1 MASYSR
7 FQREGHGRWTGQR
20 QYGGDRRQDGYGGGW
35 RRERGGDYRRNYHTG
50 DRQQQQQQQHQSSWR
65 SEAHRPKDDDM
76 RQVLRTV
83 TESLSVLS
91 ERIQKLERGPDR
103 HPDRPTRGRTVE
115 AGPRHTTKSDNNDFA
130 ACVKDIYRIV
140 QLKHHGSNWEELPKS
155 LAQRLERFAGD
166 INPPMVDDE
175 LRSKLE
181 QLTNTYAE
189 SICNTVRKHID
200 RKLLETETAASVR
213 DNTDVDRAKEIAT
226 KQLSRRLGRRM
237 PEQRRTQLVNDAAR
251 IVGAGRSA
259 PCITEEDVEEFE
271 RVVNRRKPTSPALE
285 TPSKKRKHTIT
296 PPPPVSTSNRFSTL
310 DVEADDDTEQICDV
324 VVNDDDD
331 DDDTSNNSQAVRSYL
346 AAAKAQSPRTQSRE
360 TDDVQVRRD
369 IVTVAEVHV
378 PSSAPARP
386 RCVSL
391 ERARPLRP
399 SSKIMRTPGG
409 VSLFT
414 GEKDEWKIVPAG
426 ETQVVVMGD
435 SNLKKFTQIPR
446 GWEVHCLPGAK
457 LQHVNK
463 TLEDML
469 SRRSDKLSTVYV
481 QAGINHRD
489 QPIAAYRDQIER
501 LARTNSQ
508 TSTHIAFAGIPTPPT
523 LSRQQRDNIEALN
536 EMMSGALIDQYV
548 DPIPTQQVE
557 IIKDDPYQIHHTA
570 YTAKM
575 VLSSIRKHA
584 KLVQDLN

>member
-7 FQREGHGRWTGQR
+7 FQREDERRWTGQR
-20 QYGGDRRQDGYGGGW
+20 QYGGERRQGGYGGGW
-35 RRERGGDYRRNYHTG
+35 RREGAYRRNYHTG

-65 SEAHRPKDDDM
+65 SEAHRPRDDDM

-140 QLKHHGSNWEELPKS
+140 QLKHHESNWEELPKS

-166 INPPMVDDE
+166 INPPMVDQE

-181 QLTNTYAE
+181 QLTNSYAE
-189 SICNTVRKHID
+189 SICDTVRKHID

-259 PCITEEDVEEFE
+259 PCITDEDGDGFQ
-271 RVVNRRKPTSPALE
+271 RVVNRRKPTSPAPE

-296 PPPPVSTSNRFSTL
+296 PEPVSTLNRFSTL
-310 DVEADDDTEQICDV
+310 EVEADDDTEQVCDV
-324 VVNDDDD
+324 VVNDEDDD
-331 DDDTSNNSQAVRSYL
+331 DDASNNSQVVRSYL
-346 AAAKAQSPRTQSRE
+346 AAAKTQSPKTQARE
-360 TDDVQVRRD
+360 SETQVRHD
-369 IVTVAEVHV
+369 IITVAEVHV
-378 PSSAPARP
+378 PASAPARP

-391 ERARPLRP
+391 ERARTLRP
-399 SSKIMRTPGG
+399 SSKVMRTPGG

-414 GEKDEWKIVPAG
+414 GEKDEWKIVPAD
-426 ETQVVVMGD
+426 ETQVLVMGD

-463 TLEDML
+463 ALEDL
-469 SRRSDKLSTVYV
+469 LPRRSDKLSIVYV

-489 QPIAAYRDQIER
+489 QPTAAYRQQIEK
-501 LARTNSQ
+501 LTRTNSQ
-508 TSTHIAFAGIPTPPT
+508 TSTHIAFVGVPTPTT

-536 EMMSGALIDQYV
+536 EMMSSALIDQYV
-548 DPIPTQQVE
+548 EPIRSQQVE
-557 IIKDDPYQIHHTA
+557 IIKDDFYQIHHTA
-570 YTAKM
+570 YTAKT

-584 KLVQDLN
+584 KMVHDLN